1 MKTPADKSIAFT
13 FASHPTKNPVERW
26 KAVLS
31 FPPDAGP
38 ESVLTIS
45 LIDGNGNPV
54 EEGVFEF
61 AGRKLRVSAGS
72 TELTYADFIRGKHET
87 ALWVYRPGM
96 PPIPGGLTFS

>member
-31 FPPDAGP
+31 FPPGA
-38 ESVLTIS
+38 ESETELHVSIV
-45 LIDGNGNPV
+45 DGIGNPV
-54 EEGVFEF
+54 REGVFEF
-61 AGRKLRVSAGS
+61 VGQKLHIRDGEVRLS
-72 TELTYADFIRGKHET
+72 YADFIRGKHEV